1 MTPDTTTPARLA
13 PDNRPVQ
20 RHRLEPL
27 GYRSCLALLAG
38 ARIGRVIYTS
48 AAMPAAQPV
57 TFHIDGDDIIFCTD
71 RGSALDLA
79 VGGAVVAFEADDIDV
94 DTQDG
99 WSVLAV
105 GHAQRVTDPQRLAH
119 LNRRIPRSVWTGPLT
134 TTIAIPITQVTGR
147 RLPTAAPSG

>member
-1 MTPDTTTPARLA
+1 MTPVTTGAAQPEPGHRPDQRRL
-13 PDNRPVQ
+13 D
-20 RHRLEPL
+20 PL
-27 GYRSCLALLAG
+27 GYRSCVELLTR

-48 AAMPAAQPV
+48 GAMPAAQPV
-57 TFHIDGDDIIFCTD
+57 TYGIDGDDIIFCTD

-79 VGGAVVAFEADDIDV
+79 VSGAVVAFEADDIDL

-105 GHAQRVTDPQRLAH
+105 GQAHRVTDPQRLAQ
-119 LNRRIPRSVWTGPLT
+119 LKEQIPRSIWTGPLT

-147 RLPTAAPSG
+147 RLPTPAAPT